1 MNTTPAFY
9 RLVALCG
16 ILLLSTSAFA
26 QQQPAAGKAAVEVK
40 AVRFAQTKV
49 SNTVLVPMTRVE
61 VQLLAKENAKLLE
74 DPKALVPNK
83 NWVDKI
89 KVTVTLAYEVAAAK
103 KSSAGG
109 AVGAEDRYAFYRSS
123 VTIMTME
130 KNTTGS
136 VFFYLP
142 GEIVKRDQLKQEPYA
157 YSVDLEVDG
166 TSLPPSKT
174 SVSRLLLSET
184 QYKGFKEMADR
195 GVLNTTGVLRPQYLV
210 ATEALPAT
218 TPTLIREDI
227 TR

>member
-89 KVTVTLAYEVAAAK
+89 KAAAK